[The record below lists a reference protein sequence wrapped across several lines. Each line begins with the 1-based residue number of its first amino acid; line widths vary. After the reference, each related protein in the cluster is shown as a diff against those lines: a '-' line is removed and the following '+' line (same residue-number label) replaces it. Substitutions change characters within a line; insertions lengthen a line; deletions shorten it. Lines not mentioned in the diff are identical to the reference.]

1 MSLKRCALLKR
12 RRLCETG
19 VSFSVKPPLPRRSYP
34 RGHRIASLVRRGLSP
49 ILAAAHTGVS
59 IRRISLNGDFSVA
72 IVHYSVLS
80 GDPAKSQ
87 EMLSQDSSRMR
98 RRLAASLNMRATP
111 KLVFAPD
118 EEGIAA
124 DDMQKFLDSIP
135 PASDSDSDSGS
146 PL

>member
-1 MSLKRCALLKR
+1 
-12 RRLCETG
+12 
-19 VSFSVKPPLPRRSYP
+19 
-34 RGHRIASLVRRGLSP
+34 
-49 ILAAAHTGVS
+49 
-59 IRRISLNGDFSVA
+59 
-72 IVHYSVLS
+72 
-80 GDPAKSQ
+80 
-87 EMLSQDSSRMR
+87 MR